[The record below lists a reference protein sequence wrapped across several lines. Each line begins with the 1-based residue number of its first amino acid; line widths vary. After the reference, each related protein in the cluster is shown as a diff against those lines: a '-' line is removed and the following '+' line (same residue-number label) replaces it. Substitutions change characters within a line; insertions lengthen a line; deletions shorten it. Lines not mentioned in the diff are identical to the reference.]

1 MEAYLE
7 AQKKGRL
14 DKFWLE
20 MWGAWFQEWPEHE
33 DMSIVDPKERAVAH
47 TATLEKQKKYL
58 KCWFPNHSKKTRVN
72 PYGRLI
78 KQALDKKKPTRR
90 PQHVQLFCKLYYG
103 TLISPLVRADMKR
116 LTLLNGVKPSRG
128 VFLKLLRK
136 HSQRQYKKADPSV
149 KDAVSAEFER
159 REKLKEEKE
168 KEPEP
173 KSPAAYAAAIDDI
186 SAHFSGFSQILA
198 ELTGWSFTLLAGGPD
213 PRDGGS
219 INTISVHHGKNHAGL
234 SFGNATPNLKEMIG
248 VPYAMFLHSVYT
260 PTECIA
266 RGLRGTES
274 KYHDSA
280 CPHTFT
286 EVADTSAVTPPVL
299 PTPAAPAPAVPT
311 AVPTA
316 WPPTPNVASP
326 VGPITDGPPPLG
338 DFDYD
343 FSWDE
348 FNLVDPLDPLES
360 LDNLEKTNAFGG
372 YPSLTEQLMAPLPEH
387 MFDRLVTGPVGP
399 NVPFAPAPSSSSAA
413 SIAVSKPQHTHAS
426 DLLHH
431 SMSNESSTPA
441 APTAEL
447 ASHTQSAAVASPVA
461 SVAKEQTTPIVP
473 MVGATACVQ
482 TAVPKPV
489 VPAADSPPA
498 PDSTAAT
505 DQLTTLAQVAALDAT
520 DPTPA
525 QVATPD
531 SAIPAAPPTHQQTA
545 HAQIKAVTGKKAG
558 KQTTGKKAGKRTTG
572 KKAGKRTTGKKAGK
586 QTGDNVDDIRAA
598 PPTHQPTATASAQ
611 ITAPTEPVS
620 AKAAT
625 GNKPRKRTR
634 DNPDERLIVPGRRV
648 RKAKAR
654 IDDEGTSSK
663 GKEN

>member
-260 PTECIA
+260 P
-266 RGLRGTES
+266 
-274 KYHDSA
+274 
-280 CPHTFT
+280 
-286 EVADTSAVTPPVL
+286 
-299 PTPAAPAPAVPT
+299 APAVPT

-372 YPSLTEQLMAPLPEH
+372 YPSLTEQLMAPLPSTCLT
-387 MFDRLVTGPVGP
+387 DWLLVRLVRMSPSPQPRPPARRPPLLSRNP
-399 NVPFAPAPSSSSAA
+399 NTRMPATSFTIQCPTNRVPQRPLQQNSRLTLNR
-413 SIAVSKPQHTHAS
+413 PQSLHQW
-426 DLLHH
+426 LLWPKNKRH
-431 SMSNESSTPA
+431 
-441 APTAEL
+441 L
-447 ASHTQSAAVASPVA
+447 LSH
-461 SVAKEQTTPIVP
+461 
-473 MVGATACVQ
+473 
-482 TAVPKPV
+482 
-489 VPAADSPPA
+489 ADSPPA